1 MARKAVPHPD
11 AGASATVAYRR
22 ARRAARGRWLASRT
36 LAVTAAGLLT
46 GALWQGKP
54 WLAASAA
61 AAGLAAWILRPDPD
75 PERWR
80 RGAAGE
86 VATAVLL
93 TRLPRR
99 FVVLHDLRIPGS
111 RANVDHLVIGPT
123 GVWVVDSKSYR
134 AKIRVRRGA
143 AWAGEHQVP
152 TAAAGW
158 EAGQVARLVG
168 LPVGAMVAVH
178 GEGLRRRGIVVSG
191 VPVIPARRVCRRIRR
206 GRRVLSRGD
215 VSALAGEVAASLRG
229 EKSTAR
235 GGFLSPK

>member
-1 MARKAVPHPD
+1 
-11 AGASATVAYRR
+11 
-22 ARRAARGRWLASRT
+22 
-36 LAVTAAGLLT
+36 VTAAGLLT

-134 AKIRVRRGA
+134 ARIRVRRGA

-178 GEGLRRRGIVVSG
+178 GEGLRRRGIVVNG
-191 VPVIPARRVCRRIRR
+191 VPVIPARRVCRQIRRGR
-206 GRRVLSRGD
+206 GRRVLSRAA
-215 VSALAGEVAASLRG
+215 VSALATAASTSLRG
-229 EKSTAR
+229 ENHR
-235 GGFLSPK
+235 PRWLSLPGMTSGQTNAERRRERR